1 MSNRQHKFVRG
12 KTHQT
17 NLISFYAKIMA
28 FGEYRKTVAV
38 QYTLFSSFDFD
49 FMWNSLKQGENTR
62 ML

>member
-49 FMWNSLKQGENTR
+49 FM
-62 ML
+62 